1 MNVMRTYRAED
12 HLITNESEVL
22 EARHFVLSSL
32 KDCKIVKIA
41 SGYVGLGAFQ
51 EALEPF
57 TRILE
62 LGGQVTLVF
71 GLGYWEGISPALE
84 KLLREF
90 HDLAKKYQNDS
101 GVYFCQ
107 KDRYHGKFYIFETDL
122 ERWASIG
129 SSNFSDTGFGNW
141 LESNIKISSENE
153 VNLLNEYFLRLK
165 KNNAKSIDQLT
176 FPSRRKELRKKSQK
190 QNIGLP
196 QNVSSLPVTFRLKI
210 KPQPRSH
217 MNLFAGVG
225 RKNLRGVYI
234 LRPWY
239 EVEIGVTKNEMQSL
253 SGIVPAQKDPFII
266 NAVDASGNVIP
277 VLFKRKTG
285 SSTSNNTLLDGSDF
299 MSQNR
304 VELGRFIKDKLI
316 DAGLLRYGELITED
330 TLDMYGNDWLEF
342 RAIPGRKNYYYLNF

>member
-1 MNVMRTYRAED
+1 MHTYRTND
-12 HLITNESEVL
+12 HLITNESEIF

-32 KDCKIVKIA
+32 KDCKAVKIA

-57 TRILE
+57 KKILQD
-62 LGGQVTLVF
+62 GGQVTLVF

-90 HDLAKKYQNDS
+90 HDLALTYKNDS
-101 GVYFCQ
+101 GVFFCQ
-107 KDRYHGKFYIFETDL
+107 KDRYHGKFYIFETDIDK
-122 ERWASIG
+122 WASVG

-141 LESNIKISSENE
+141 LESNIKINSEHE

-176 FPSRRKELRKKSQK
+176 FPSRRKELKKKSVK

-196 QNVSSLPVTFRLKI
+196 PNVSSLPVTFKLKI

-225 RKNLRGVYI
+225 RKNLKGIYI

-239 EVEIGVTKNEMQSL
+239 EVEIGVTKNEMQGL
-253 SGIVPAQKDPFII
+253 AGIVPPQKDPFII
-266 NAVDASGNVIP
+266 NTVDASGNVMP
-277 VLFKRKTG
+277 ALFKRKTA
-285 SSTSNNTLLDGSDF
+285 SPTSNNTLLDGSDF

-304 VELGRFIKDKLI
+304 IELGRFIKDRLI

-330 TLDMYGNDWLEF
+330 TLDMYGNDCLEF
-342 RAIPGRKNYYYLNF
+342 RAIPGRKNYYYLSF